1 MEMMMMMLRKIKK
14 VHIPAISRSWILEES
29 PRGDLWD
36 QRCTENHNDHSAMI
50 TVQCQWSLYNGH
62 SATFTSYTL
71 YCECKPFSIGHQL
84 SFCFNWL
91 DCNTV
96 FCARG
101 SGAIAPI
108 LGLHTYYIVTIITGY
123 MSVPLGVYTLLMKM
137 KTKRD
142 LRRAPPSAFGC
153 SSV

>member
-1 MEMMMMMLRKIKK
+1 MMVLMMMRKIKK
-14 VHIPAISRSWILEES
+14 VNIPAISRSWILEES

-50 TVQCQWSLYNGH
+50 TVQCQWSQCTMATVQH
-62 SATFTSYTL
+62 SLRTHCT
-71 YCECKPFSIGHQL
+71 ECKPFSIGHQL

-91 DCNTV
+91 DCHTV

-123 MSVPLGVYTLLMKM
+123 MSVPLGVHTLLMKM